1 MMLPMATIFVSSSDS
16 LKKELKKFLIALSPE
31 VSPVS
36 RLRVTFP
43 RQCFYLI
50 GNRKLSGI
58 PDELLVEG
66 RGGVEWVWATLRRIS
81 IAFMG

>member
-1 MMLPMATIFVSSSDS
+1 MMLPMATISSSDS
-16 LKKELKKFLIALSPE
+16 LKKELKKCLIALSPE